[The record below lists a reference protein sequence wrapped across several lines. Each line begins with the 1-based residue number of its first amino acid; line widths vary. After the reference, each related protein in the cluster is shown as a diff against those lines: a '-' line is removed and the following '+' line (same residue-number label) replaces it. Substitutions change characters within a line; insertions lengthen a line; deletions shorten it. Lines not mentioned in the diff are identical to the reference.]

1 MAQPENEVSL
11 CVIDSVFFSIFILL
25 ICNKIKHNKIK
36 AITLK
41 LDNANQQKE
50 NNPKSRHKNP
60 RPTCSDSVVHRNTK
74 LKGILCTQRTNRA
87 WARPVLA
94 ASVSESSHELCS
106 ADLEGFLLLLSSI
119 PTGSNTFYGVP

>member
-50 NNPKSRHKNP
+50 NNPKA
-60 RPTCSDSVVHRNTK
+60 
-74 LKGILCTQRTNRA
+74 GIRIRDPPARTQ
-87 WARPVLA
+87 
-94 ASVSESSHELCS
+94 
-106 ADLEGFLLLLSSI
+106 
-119 PTGSNTFYGVP
+119 